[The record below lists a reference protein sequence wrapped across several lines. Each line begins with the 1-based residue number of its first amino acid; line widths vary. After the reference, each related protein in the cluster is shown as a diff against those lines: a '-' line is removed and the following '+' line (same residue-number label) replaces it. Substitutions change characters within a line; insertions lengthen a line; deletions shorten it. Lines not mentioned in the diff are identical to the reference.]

1 MRTEELKLKNEIISR
16 KKIGVRQLTVIGM
29 LSGISIMLG
38 ITGWGYIKLPM
49 LSLTVMHVPVII
61 GAIIEG
67 PIVGICIGLIFGI
80 SSIIQNISTPTLLS
94 FAMINPLVSVLP
106 RILIGITS
114 YYSYKI
120 IPIKNKGIKIAIG
133 AAVGSI
139 TNTVGVLG
147 MIYILYLKQYATS
160 MKINHGAARNALL
173 AVATFN
179 GLPEATAAV
188 IITVPIVLAVKRVRK
203 K

>member
-1 MRTEELKLKNEIISR
+1 MKNEIISR
-16 KKIGVRQLTVIGM
+16 KKIGVRQLTIIGM

-38 ITGWGYIKLPM
+38 ITGWGYIKLP
-49 LSLTVMHVPVII
+49 LLPVTVMHLPVII

-94 FAMINPLVSVLP
+94 FALINPLVSVLP
-106 RILIGITS
+106 RILIGITA

-120 IPIKNKGIKIAIG
+120 IPINNKAIKVAVG

-139 TNTVGVLG
+139 TNTIGVLG
-147 MIYILYLKQYATS
+147 MIYILYLQQYAAR
-160 MKINHGAARNALL
+160 MKIKPWVARNGLL
-173 AVATFN
+173 TVAAVN
-179 GLPEATAAV
+179 GIPEAIAAV
-188 IITVPIVLAVKRVRK
+188 IITVPIVIGVQRVRK